1 MISSKQKARGS
12 SSKLNITGKATG
24 ARAQA
29 GESGASQAQSPR
41 PPKPLRKMRP
51 EAVGAKTRAA
61 AALIVTKVEEGA
73 SLNEAL
79 PLYAKDLSAQD
90 QALCSEIV
98 HGTLRHRRL
107 LLFNLKGLLDKKLKL
122 KDRCGQNLM
131 LCALYQLAF
140 MRTPPHAAVSA
151 SVGAASLCRCKSLCG
166 LINAVLRRFLREGAQ
181 LKSPDDPAVQ
191 HSFPDWLY
199 QELSLA
205 YGKDKCLK
213 IMEDSNA
220 HAPMFVRVEQSKI
233 KPTEYL
239 KLLNERGIE
248 AGLCEH
254 SPSGIHLK
262 HALSAELLPLFHEG
276 KAVVQDESAQL
287 AAPLLE
293 LGDQPLRV
301 LDCCAAPGGKSAHI
315 LDLNPKADLYCL
327 ENDPKRLE
335 SLRLYLQKLGR
346 EATTVQ
352 GDAAQLS
359 SIKELEGLFDR
370 ILVDAPCSGTGVIR
384 RHIDIKWLRRKKDLE
399 KLCAVQ
405 EQILDAAASK
415 LKPGGILVYTTC
427 SILPCENKAQ
437 AEAFLKRHPDFKWL
451 KFKLDGDVHDC
462 YQRLPQPG
470 GGDGFFYA
478 RFIREA

>member
-1 MISSKQKARGS
+1 MISSKQKAQGS
-12 SSKLNITGKATG
+12 SSKLNITGKA
-24 ARAQA
+24 AQA
-29 GESGASQAQSPR
+29 QTEESAGAAPR
-41 PPKPLRKMRP
+41 PKNRFKNQRP

-61 AALIVTKVEEGA
+61 AALIVTKVEEGS
-73 SLNEAL
+73 SLNEVL
-79 PLYAKDLSAQD
+79 PQYAKDLSAQD

-107 LLFNLKGLLDKKLKL
+107 LLFNLKSLLDKKLKL
-122 KDRCGQNLM
+122 KDRCAQNLM

-181 LKSPDDPAVQ
+181 LKTPSDPAVL
-191 HSFPDWLY
+191 HSFPDWLC
-199 QELSLA
+199 QELTQA
-205 YGKDKCLK
+205 YGADKCLK

-233 KPTEYL
+233 KTSEYL

-254 SPSGIHLK
+254 SPCGVHLK
-262 HALSAELLPLFHEG
+262 HALSAELLPLFNEG
-276 KAVVQDESAQL
+276 MAVVQDESAQL

-293 LGDQPLRV
+293 PLALPMRV

-315 LDLNPKADLYCL
+315 LDLNPKACLYCL

-335 SLRLYLQKLGR
+335 SLRRYLQKLGR

-359 SIKELEGLFDR
+359 SIKELDGLFDR

-427 SILPCENKAQ
+427 SILPCENKDQ
-437 AEAFLKRHPDFKWL
+437 AEAFLKRHPDFKYL
-451 KFKLDGDVHDC
+451 KFKLDGAVHDN
-462 YQRLPQPG
+462 YQRLPQQG

-478 RFIREA
+478 RFIKTA